1 LTDPALENLPRVLI
15 VYYSQSG
22 DVRRATEAL
31 VQPLAACGARLH
43 WEELRPQTPY
53 PFPWRNIHRFFYIMP
68 DCVLGH
74 PSPIAPLSPA
84 AWEDYDLVILAWQV
98 WFLSPSL
105 PVQAL
110 LRSPDGERLL
120 KNRNVITVC
129 VSRNMWHSAS
139 ETMKGLLREAGARH
153 VDNVVVTHQGP
164 PLATF
169 VTTTRRLLTGRSGK
183 VLGVLPSAEVG
194 HHDFARLNRLG
205 QALASQGDRLTAR
218 ESASFLRGLDAVH
231 VNRRYVIPE
240 RMARGVFWGWAKALD
255 ASGRVWTG
263 FRHFGTFLF
272 GNFLLT
278 MILTGIP
285 LVFLGQWL
293 LSPLLRGWLT
303 KYVAQLEAPTGG
315 PASDWSS
322 TRK

>member
-1 LTDPALENLPRVLI
+1 MADHAPNGGPRVLI

-22 DVRRATEAL
+22 DVRRAAEAL
-31 VQPLAACGARLH
+31 AAPLASHGADVH
-43 WEELRPQTPY
+43 WEELRPTPPF
-53 PFPWRNIHRFFYIMP
+53 PFPWRNIHHFFYIMP

-74 PSPIAPLSPA
+74 PSPIEPLSPRA
-84 AWEDYDLVILAWQV
+84 FDDYDLVILAWQV

-110 LRSPDGERLL
+110 LRSPDAERLL
-120 KNRNVITVC
+120 KHRNVITVC

-139 ETMKGLLREAGARH
+139 ETMKRMLRDVGARQ

-183 VLGVLPSAEVG
+183 VLGVLPAAEVG
-194 HHDFARLNRLG
+194 DRDFDRLRQLG
-205 QALASQGDRLTAR
+205 VALAEQR
-218 ESASFLRGLDAVH
+218 ERIKSREAASYLRGLDAVH

-240 RMARGVFWGWAKALD
+240 RMARGVFYAWAKGLEG
-255 ASGRVWTG
+255 SGRIWVG
-263 FRHFGTFLF
+263 FRHIGTFLF

-293 LSPLLRGWLT
+293 LSPLLGGWLG
-303 KYVAQLEAPTGG
+303 KYVAQLEAPTGS
-315 PASDWSS
+315 PAPDAMS